1 MNEHSIPVCDIKCHR
16 ISFNIIFFRSVLFSY
31 QKYMCIWRSYHIT
44 LWCFASNCVVNVYF
58 MIETTFNLSITC
70 TLYNHFYCIAA
81 IYIYTQ
87 YESWLLLFDYDN
99 SYDCMRKQ
107 EMKKEMRSF
116 LLSSAFARQILLWY
130 KQSFICVIDNGN
142 TFLILKT
149 GTIEMRPKIRIKPT
163 PNGIISAMYIDYS
176 NLECLKQKKTK
187 NNHRNNG
194 MSKWKIKLVWIFS
207 FDTIDGIK

>member
-1 MNEHSIPVCDIKCHR
+1 
-16 ISFNIIFFRSVLFSY
+16 
-31 QKYMCIWRSYHIT
+31 MCIWRSYRIT

-70 TLYNHFYCIAA
+70 TLYNNFYCIAA

-107 EMKKEMRSF
+107 EMRSF

-130 KQSFICVIDNGN
+130 KHSFICVIDNGN

-149 GTIEMRPKIRIKPT
+149 RTIETRSKIRIKPT
-163 PNGIISAMYIDYS
+163 PNGIAQISLMCIDYS
-176 NLECLKQKKTK
+176 NLECLKQKKNK
-187 NNHRNNG
+187 
-194 MSKWKIKLVWIFS
+194 K
-207 FDTIDGIK
+207 